1 MYDLHRPQP
10 PSTVTEEPLLVLGS
24 VCFRTRTDRFGI
36 LPADRLRHMYVLG
49 KTGSGKSTLL
59 LQCLSRD
66 LASGQG
72 LALLDPHGDL
82 VEALLLR
89 VPPTRAND
97 LILLRPRD
105 QSVAFSWNPLRR
117 SSGASAADLA
127 SVLVAVF
134 RKHWSAFWGPR
145 LEHVLRNAILAVSAD
160 EHATLLLLQQF
171 VASATVRDRI
181 VQRVK
186 DPVVRSF
193 WTDEFASYKPALQ
206 AEALAPVQNKLGAF
220 VSNPTVRAIVS
231 QERSRLDL
239 ATVMERGQVILADLS
254 SAGGGE
260 DASRLLGALL
270 LGSMQVT
277 AMERPRG
284 ARPFYIYLD
293 EFQHF
298 VNDSLPTL
306 LAEARKFGVGL
317 VLAHQYLDQLPPSIA
332 SAVRGN
338 VGSLLCFRLG
348 APDAA
353 VLDAEFHPTF
363 TAYDLA
369 NQSAYHM
376 VVRLLA
382 RGVELRPF
390 TARTLA
396 PEQPEPD
403 ASTRAMRIIAQ
414 SNERHTK
421 KRADVEAYLTQL
433 LRSGE

>member
-1 MYDLHRPQP
+1 MYDLHRTQHHA
-10 PSTVTEEPLLVLGS
+10 PSTSEPLLVLGS
-24 VCFRTRTDRFGI
+24 VCFRACSDRFGI
-36 LPADRLRHMYVLG
+36 LPADRLRHMYILG

-59 LQCLSRD
+59 LQCLAND

-89 VPPTRAND
+89 VPPSRSND
-97 LILLRPRD
+97 ITLLRPRD
-105 QSVAFSWNPLRR
+105 QKVAFSWNPLRR
-117 SSGASAADLA
+117 ARGASVADLA

-145 LEHVLRNAILAVSAD
+145 LEHVLRNAILAVSED
-160 EHATLLLLQQF
+160 EHATLLLLQRF
-171 VASATVRDRI
+171 VSSAAVRDRI
-181 VQRVK
+181 VSRVR

-193 WTDEFASYKPALQ
+193 WTDEFASYKASLQ

-239 ATVMERGQVILADLS
+239 STVMERGQVILADLS

-353 VLDAEFHPTF
+353 ALEAEFHPTF

-369 NQSAYHM
+369 NQSAFHM

-396 PEQPEPD
+396 PEPPTLGAQVQRE
-403 ASTRAMRIIAQ
+403 RIIAQ

-421 KRADVEAYLTQL
+421 KRADVEAHITRL
-433 LRSGE
+433 LHSGE

>member
-1 MYDLHRPQP
+1 
-10 PSTVTEEPLLVLGS
+10 
-24 VCFRTRTDRFGI
+24 
-36 LPADRLRHMYVLG
+36 
-49 KTGSGKSTLL
+49 
-59 LQCLSRD
+59 
-66 LASGQG
+66 
-72 LALLDPHGDL
+72 
-82 VEALLLR
+82 
-89 VPPTRAND
+89 
-97 LILLRPRD
+97 
-105 QSVAFSWNPLRR
+105 
-117 SSGASAADLA
+117 
-127 SVLVAVF
+127 
-134 RKHWSAFWGPR
+134 
-145 LEHVLRNAILAVSAD
+145 
-160 EHATLLLLQQF
+160 
-171 VASATVRDRI
+171 VRDRI